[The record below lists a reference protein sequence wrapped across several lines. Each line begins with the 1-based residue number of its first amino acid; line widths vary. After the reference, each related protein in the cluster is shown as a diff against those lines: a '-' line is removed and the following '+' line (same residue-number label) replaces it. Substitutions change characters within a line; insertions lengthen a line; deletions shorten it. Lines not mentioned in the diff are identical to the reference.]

1 MTNAPNFL
9 ANSNRLPPQNIEAEE
24 AILGGIL
31 LDPEAISRVA
41 ELLKSENF
49 AVQAHQIIYHAAL
62 TLHLQGKPTDLMTVT
77 SWLADQNQ
85 LEKVG
90 GQGKLAQ
97 LVEQT
102 ISAINIDQY
111 SHLVVDKSIRRQLI
125 KTGAGIVDLAY
136 QTELEL
142 EQVLDQSE
150 QLLLNVTQVRPQQTL
165 VPIGETLINTFQ
177 DIEDRNEG
185 VTLPG
190 IPCGF
195 YDLDAM
201 TGGFQR
207 SDLIIVAGRPSMGK
221 CLSQDAEIVL
231 ADGSIATIKE
241 IYSIKKAQLLTLKQN
256 FKFEITQPSAF
267 VDDGIKPVFRVV
279 TKLGR
284 TIESTLTHPYLTQ
297 QGWLPLSQLKV
308 GNKIAVPRIIN
319 IFGNQKLPRDQIKQL
334 AQNLE
339 NNFIPKI
346 VFELE
351 RSLIAFFL
359 HEFFAVPIH
368 SSHQPINIYN
378 SNHHKLLLQ
387 IQHLLLRFGI
397 ITTLKYNQKT
407 WKLEITE
414 ADSIQILISE
424 IVNLNDQYWSESQF
438 QQKSATASIQVNSIS
453 ILEQDRLASTTTVL
467 NPEVYWD
474 EIDAIQFTGFK
485 PV

>member
-1 MTNAPNFL
+1 MTNEPNFS

-31 LDPEAISRVA
+31 LDPEAIGRVA
-41 ELLKSENF
+41 ELLQAENF
-49 AVQAHQIIYHAAL
+49 AVQAHQIIYHATL

-97 LVEQT
+97 LVERT

-125 KTGAGIVDLAY
+125 KAGAGIMDLGY

-150 QLLLNVTQVRPQQTL
+150 QLLLNLTQFRPQQAL

-231 ADGSIATIKE
+231 ADGSIATIQD
-241 IYSIKKAQLLTLKQN
+241 IYNTKTAKLLTLKPN
-256 FKFEITQPSAF
+256 LKFEVTQPSAF
-267 VDDGIKPVFRVV
+267 IDDGIKPVFRIT

-297 QGWLPLSQLKV
+297 LGWQPLSSLKI
-308 GNKIAVPRIIN
+308 GAKIAVPRIIN
-319 IFGNQKLPRDQIKQL
+319 VFGNQKLSQHQIRKI
-334 AQNLE
+334 AQDLE
-339 NNFIPKI
+339 NHCIPKI
-346 VFELE
+346 IFKLE

-359 HEFFAVPIH
+359 NQLFTVHRSLKIN
-368 SSHQPINIYN
+368 SSNY
-378 SNHHKLLLQ
+378 KLLQQ

-397 ITTLKYNQKT
+397 LATLKQNKFT
-407 WKLEITE
+407 GHLEIVD
-414 ADSIQILISE
+414 ANSIHIFSSE
-424 IVNLNDQYWSESQF
+424 IVNL
-438 QQKSATASIQVNSIS
+438 K
-453 ILEQDRLASTTTVL
+453 
-467 NPEVYWD
+467 
-474 EIDAIQFTGFK
+474 
-485 PV
+485 